1 MLRFVSTLVLG
12 LALGACA
19 SAPTASTPG
28 SAPATLAEAELA
40 ARLRTQAD
48 AWDAAIVRKDR
59 AAIAANM
66 AESFQQIGSDGAL
79 ADKAKFLEGITS
91 EKLVIAPYTVEEFR
105 VRFYGDTAL
114 VSGRTDM
121 HGSWDGKEFKSH
133 YRFTDTY
140 VREADGVWRVV
151 NVQTTEIAE

>member
-1 MLRFVSTLVLG
+1 MKRIAIGVFIAFASC
-12 LALGACA
+12 CA
-19 SAPTASTPG
+19 SAGAAAPSM
-28 SAPATLAEAELA
+28 SAETLRA
-40 ARLRTQAD
+40 QAD

-66 AESFQQIGSDGAL
+66 ADSFMQIGSDGGT

-91 EKLVIAPYTVEEFR
+91 DKLVIAPYTVDEFR

-114 VSGRTDM
+114 ITGHTDM
-121 HGSWDGKEFKSH
+121 HGSWDGKPFRSN

-140 VREADGVWRVV
+140 VREADGHWRVV
-151 NVQTTEIAE
+151 NVQTTEVHE